1 MIVVDAPLLAALAVL
16 ITSLS
21 GLVWTIRRKP

>member
-1 MIVVDAPLLAALAVL
+1 MIVVDAPLLAAIAVL

-21 GLVWTIRRKP
+21 GLVWAIRRKP